1 MNQRDAHNRAVT
13 RLGVVSFL
21 NARPLIEGLRGRP
34 DLALHE
40 AVPARLGGMLAEGL
54 LDAALVP
61 VIDLARSRGRW
72 TRVSDVCIGS
82 DGPTL
87 TVRVFARVPPE
98 RIEVLHADTDSHT
111 SVVLARLIWRHVYGR
126 SPVVV
131 PLDGRK
137 PSDDREAVL
146 LIGDKVV
153 TSDMTGFPHELDLG
167 EAWKRWTGLPFVFA
181 VWAAPAGVEPS
192 GLAEILE
199 RARDRGV
206 ARAAAIAWEQGPA
219 RGWPA
224 GLAEEYLVRR
234 LIYRLTP
241 AALAG
246 LERYTALAGEAGWI
260 ETPSSTVS

>member
-1 MNQRDAHNRAVT
+1 MNRPCTHDRSIT

-21 NARPLIEGLRGRP
+21 NARPLIEGLGARS
-34 DLALHE
+34 DLALLE
-40 AVPARLGGMLAEGL
+40 AVPARLGGMLAEGM

-61 VIDLARSRGRW
+61 VIDLARAGGRW
-72 TRVSDVCIGS
+72 ARVSDACIGS

-126 SPVVV
+126 LPVVV
-131 PLDGRK
+131 PLEGSTS
-137 PSDDREAVL
+137 SDDREAVL

-153 TSDMTGFPHELDLG
+153 TSAPRGFAVELDLG

-181 VWAAPAGVEPS
+181 VWAAPAGGEPA
-192 GLAEILE
+192 GLAEALE
-199 RARDRGV
+199 LARDRGV
-206 ARAAAIAWEQGPA
+206 ARAAEIAREQGPA

-224 GLAEEYLVRR
+224 GLAEEYLIRR

-246 LERYTALAGEAGWI
+246 LDRYLALAAEAGWI
-260 ETPSSTVS
+260 GTASSTVP